1 MSTKIIGVRMHGV
14 TLNLRCGH
22 RPLLRHVAELLGDH
36 VHEPWR
42 HPDLEVEGHW
52 LPTAPG
58 DDLAQPAF
66 DVAHLDGF
74 GKRMHLGEDELV
86 WGDTHRDKSLQLR
99 FRRTASAPIFD
110 VAYRYKPSTKKLAKY
125 PDFTH
130 KKYFDLTRYL
140 VWFPI
145 AWHLKRTRGWEML
158 HASAVADGERC
169 ILVAGPGGAGK
180 TTTCIALVA
189 RAGMRLVS
197 ENLVFCDGERI
208 FPVPEP
214 IRLTDQSLELLGDA
228 ASCLRPFGAP
238 GGLKKKSMFAA
249 PLEASPAGVRPALLF
264 LARFSTPG
272 FVRPISVP
280 IAGEWIRATNLLTL
294 ELNDFYW
301 YAAALDLWWPDTKNT
316 ADDPVQRLTRTT
328 PCYSLGID
336 RARGVDPVVEQVMAC
351 LDGQARTALELEAR

>member
-1 MSTKIIGVRMHGV
+1 MSTKAGNKVIGIRMHGV
-14 TLNLRCGH
+14 TLNLRCEH

-36 VHEPWR
+36 VREPWQ

-52 LPTAPG
+52 LPCETA
-58 DDLAQPAF
+58 DDMEAPAF
-66 DVAHLDGF
+66 ETAHLDGF

-99 FRRTASAPIFD
+99 FRRTAGAPIFD
-110 VAYRYKPSTKKLAKY
+110 VAYRFRPSAKKLAKY

-145 AWHLKRTRGWEML
+145 AWQLKRTRGWEML

-180 TTTCIALVA
+180 TTTCIGLVA

-197 ENLVFCDGERI
+197 ENLVFCDGERVY
-208 FPVPEP
+208 PVPEP
-214 IRLTDQSLELLGDA
+214 IRLTDQRLELLGDSA
-228 ASCLRPFGAP
+228 RVLKPFGAP
-238 GGLKKKSMFAA
+238 GGLKKKSMFSA
-249 PLEASPAGVRPALLF
+249 PAEASPAGVRPALLF
-264 LARFSTPG
+264 LARFATPG
-272 FVRPISVP
+272 FVDPLVP
-280 IAGEWIRATNLLTL
+280 ATAGELVRATNLLTL

-301 YAAALDLWWPDTKNT
+301 YEAALDLWWPRGPRS
-316 ADDPVQRLTRTT
+316 ADPLQ
-328 PCYSLGID
+328 
-336 RARGVDPVVEQVMAC
+336 
-351 LDGQARTALELEAR
+351 